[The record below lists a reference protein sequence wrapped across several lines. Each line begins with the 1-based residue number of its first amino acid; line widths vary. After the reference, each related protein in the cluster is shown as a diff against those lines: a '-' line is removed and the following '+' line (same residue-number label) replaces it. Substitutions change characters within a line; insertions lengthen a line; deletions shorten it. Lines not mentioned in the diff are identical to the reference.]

1 MQLLGFHMGTTPAF
15 DQPGRGLSY
24 IYDKERKGNLELELS
39 SSRGKGNTLT
49 GNVSLRGKKKNKN
62 KSIPL
67 KNPTTVQKSRASGD
81 CMALFLH
88 PVAAYFPVYNG
99 EGLSMLGFALLLFS
113 L

>member
-49 GNVSLRGKKKNKN
+49 GNVSLREKKQKHPPK
-62 KSIPL
+62 K
-67 KNPTTVQKSRASGD
+67 PTTVQKSRASGD

>member
-49 GNVSLRGKKKNKN
+49 GNVSLREKKQKHPPKKPNN
-62 KSIPL
+62 CTEEQSI
-67 KNPTTVQKSRASGD
+67 R
-81 CMALFLH
+81 
-88 PVAAYFPVYNG
+88 
-99 EGLSMLGFALLLFS
+99 
-113 L
+113 